1 MLLTSSFLARLMC
14 CFSVLLVYPMEISE
28 VFKKRKEQCLSRADL
43 SRKGNV
49 DADIVS
55 LVRFINERDPFF
67 TTSSCSGRVTLI
79 DGCSHDFEVKK
90 KNCSWLLVTHQKCQK
105 DDVIAALQRASGDAV
120 LKFEP
125 FVLHVQCRQLEDAQL
140 LHSVALN
147 AGFRNSGITVG
158 KKGKT
163 VMAVRSTH
171 GLEVPLSRM
180 GKLLVN
186 EEYIEFVVQIANGK
200 LEENTKRIERFYSCL
215 QSALRS
221 EGILGKSVLEVQGSR
236 SVYTRRRKK
245 QARKNDGARASPE
258 DGERAGEEEL
268 EFDPA
273 IFGKL
278 RL

>member
-1 MLLTSSFLARLMC
+1 MWRDDAKEITYVFGSSTFNMAASWGGRCMLLTSSFLARLMC

-105 DDVIAALQRASGDAV
+105 DDV
-120 LKFEP
+120 
-125 FVLHVQCRQLEDAQL
+125 
-140 LHSVALN
+140 HSVALN

>member
-1 MLLTSSFLARLMC
+1 MWRDDAKEITYVFGSSTFNMAASWGGRCMLLTSSFLARLMC

-163 VMAVRSTH
+163 VMVLQLLAVCFEKRRHSWEIGAGSP
-171 GLEVPLSRM
+171 GLEIRVYPQ
-180 GKLLVN
+180 
-186 EEYIEFVVQIANGK
+186 EEKASKE
-200 LEENTKRIERFYSCL
+200 KRWRTRFPGGRGACW
-215 QSALRS
+215 RRGT
-221 EGILGKSVLEVQGSR
+221 GI
-236 SVYTRRRKK
+236 
-245 QARKNDGARASPE
+245 
-258 DGERAGEEEL
+258 
-268 EFDPA
+268 
-273 IFGKL
+273 
-278 RL
+278 